1 MEGLIYRY
9 HETIRVIF
17 SNRSFGGNWISTKSL
32 DLGAHQNQKMGIPWH
47 NSWVTSGIVEE
58 QF

>member
-1 MEGLIYRY
+1 
-9 HETIRVIF
+9 
-17 SNRSFGGNWISTKSL
+17 L